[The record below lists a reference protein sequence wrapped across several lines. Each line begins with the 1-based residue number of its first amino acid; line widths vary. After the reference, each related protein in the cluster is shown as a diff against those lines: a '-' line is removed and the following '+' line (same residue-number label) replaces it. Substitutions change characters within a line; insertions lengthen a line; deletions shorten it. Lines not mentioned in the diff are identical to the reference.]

1 MVAGLEE
8 APVIERWIFIEPMV
22 PEPHPRTLDPGTRKL
37 LKLGLRVWLS
47 SLLVILCEVAVVAQL
62 DPRQMSGL
70 PLPSPELADG
80 TITVRVVIGS
90 LDNNVPDQPV
100 DLHQGDYVVTANTDA
115 DGRATFL
122 TLTPG
127 AQVYAVTELNGQRL
141 ESRRFTIPGR
151 GGVRVMLVGTIASDS
166 LMPAVPAKSGLV
178 TFGSNSRIIVELGE
192 ETVEVYYM
200 FDVVNTGDTP
210 VEPHE
215 PIMFNTP
222 HDAVSLSVLQDS
234 SPRTMV
240 DGPQLVL
247 PGPFQ
252 PGVTPFRVAYIL
264 PYNTG
269 TVTVSQRVPADLE
282 AFLLMVQKWGTMD
295 VTSDLITRRME
306 DNLDDTTYIFAAGP
320 RVVAGSTFTFELTGL
335 PHHSRVPI
343 NLTLA
348 LAMVILTVGAW
359 GAAAPAKTN
368 KTTDRLQSL
377 EARKEKLLADLVRI
391 EKQRETGKIG
401 ATKHE
406 TRRRELFAALERIYR
421 ERDKEPVP
429 AVLSSSGSIRK
440 STPITGSTGTGA

>member
-1 MVAGLEE
+1 M
-8 APVIERWIFIEPMV
+8 IERCTFIEPMV
-22 PEPHPRTLDPGTRKL
+22 PETHPRTLDPGTRKL
-37 LKLGLRVWLS
+37 LNFGLHVWLS
-47 SLLVILCEVAVVAQL
+47 SLLVILCEVAVVAQP

-100 DLHQGDYVVTANTDA
+100 ELHQGDSVVTANTDV
-115 DGRATFL
+115 DGRATFFKL
-122 TLTPG
+122 IPG
-127 AQVYAVTELNGQRL
+127 AQVHAVTELNGQRL
-141 ESRRFTIPGR
+141 DSRRFTIPSR

-192 ETVEVYYM
+192 ETVEVYYI

-210 VEPHE
+210 VESRE
-215 PIMFNTP
+215 PIVFNMP
-222 HDAVSLSVLQDS
+222 RGAVSINVLQDS

-252 PGVTPFRVAYIL
+252 SGVTPLRVAYIL

-282 AFLLMVQKWGTMD
+282 AFLLMVQKIGTMD
-295 VTSDLITRRME
+295 VASDLITRRVE

-335 PHHSRVPI
+335 PHHSRVPV

-359 GAAAPAKTN
+359 GAAAPVKTH
-368 KTTDRLQSL
+368 KTADHRQSL
-377 EARKEKLLADLVRI
+377 EARKQKLLADLVRI
-391 EKQRETGKIG
+391 EKQREAGRIG

-421 ERDKEPVP
+421 EWHEELSPV
-429 AVLSSSGSIRK
+429 ALSSLGPIRK
-440 STPITGSTGTGA
+440 STPITGSSGAGG